1 MFISSQSMI
10 LLGLTQYKMVT
21 RTSKHISDFEI
32 NHDLHLYYQQAK
44 AKACRLVIKHVPIK
58 LLKVIL
64 SSREEL
70 EHAVNQSLWLEN
82 CWKYI
87 HNSNI
92 FGNKKNIL

>member
-44 AKACRLVIKHVPIK
+44 ACSLVVKHVPIK
-58 LLKVIL
+58 LLKVIF
-64 SSREEL
+64 SSRE
-70 EHAVNQSLWLEN
+70 
-82 CWKYI
+82 
-87 HNSNI
+87 
-92 FGNKKNIL
+92 